1 MKQRNRTQDLLSQ
14 AARIALSARA
24 LSSPEEKRHLDAQGR
39 LRKTLLGARHTLR
52 PDPVACPK
60 IFSFQTYRPDNWN

>member
-1 MKQRNRTQDLLSQ
+1 MKQKNQTRELLSQ
-14 AARIALSARA
+14 AARDARA
-24 LSSPEEKRHLDAQGR
+24 LFSPEEQRYLDRQGR

-60 IFSFQTYRPDNWN
+60 MFSFQKYRPGNWN

>member
-1 MKQRNRTQDLLSQ
+1 MKKRNRTQELLSQ
-14 AARIALSARA
+14 AARDALSARA
-24 LSSPEEKRHLDAQGR
+24 LFAPVEQRCLDKQGR
-39 LRKTLLGARHTLR
+39 LRRTLLGARHTFR